1 MTSWVQYS
9 PTRIIFGRGETQN
22 VGNSL
27 SQTGHRSV
35 LLVADPF
42 MAHSG
47 VADKLV
53 AASQGIIRRVYSDVD
68 PNPTVHNVNGAV
80 AAAKKIQADGIVA
93 LGGGSVIDASKAAA
107 AAIGSDVS
115 AEDLVTG
122 SPVSRALPI
131 IAVPTTAGTG
141 SEVTPVAIIS
151 WEEKDIKF
159 PLGSPLLFPELAI
172 VDSTLVYSAP
182 PRIIATAGVDVIAH
196 CLDALSSVKHTPLSD
211 MNALNGAEIAFAN
224 LEKAVNDKDHDS
236 IDAMM
241 LASLIAGLAFSQTG
255 TTGSHAASYYL
266 TSKYGVPHGEATA
279 FTEDAWIRVN
289 AQARPEINTLLQR
302 IGFKDADE
310 AADRLNVVKA
320 NIGMRMTLEEINVP
334 LEDIEIV
341 AQKTLEAN
349 NYKNNVA
356 QLSLAE
362 VVELLRTKSAQLM

>member
-53 AASQGIIRRVYSDVD
+53 AASQGIIRGVYSDVD